1 MIKHSSGR
9 RYQFTGKILGTIIG
23 GFMGPLGIPFGL
35 AIGALVDHVFQ
46 ERRRWNQLLSLFTV
60 VDNPKKQM
68 TSDERR
74 TLVLDHLSYQDALAA
89 AAAPLISLRLLKS
102 GFMHMDSIRKETDT
116 VFGRRVGQI
125 SGQLADYLLEYK
137 DHVEQ
142 ALILPALGLLNDR
155 LLPEHIQQ
163 LAVLLSC
170 SDTAATLEEIWEYI
184 EADDESA
191 DKHENEQA
199 AGDTS
204 NSGSV
209 MDAAT
214 AYRILGL
221 SPRADERQIREA
233 YRRLAV
239 QFHPDAVAGF
249 DEERQQ
255 QSADAFHRIHSAYEL
270 LRSMRA

>member
-1 MIKHSSGR
+1 
-9 RYQFTGKILGTIIG
+9 
-23 GFMGPLGIPFGL
+23 MGPLGIPFGF
-35 AIGALVDHVFQ
+35 AIGALIDHVLQ

-60 VDNPKKQM
+60 VYNPKKQM
-68 TSDERR
+68 IPADRR
-74 TLVLDHLSYQDALAA
+74 NLILDQLSYQDALAA

-102 GFMHMDSIRKETDT
+102 GFMHMDSIRKEIEEL
-116 VFGRRVGQI
+116 FGRRVAQI
-125 SGQLADYLLEYK
+125 SVQLVDYFLEHK

-142 ALILPALGLLNDR
+142 TSILPTLELLNER
-155 LLPEHIQQ
+155 ILPEHVQQ
-163 LAVLLSC
+163 LAVVLSC
-170 SDTAATLEEIWEYI
+170 SDAAATLEEIWEYI
-184 EADDESA
+184 ETDDDTA
-191 DKHENEQA
+191 DKHE
-199 AGDTS
+199 GDQTS
-204 NSGSV
+204 GDPGSSGSGSV
-209 MDAAT
+209 MNAAT

-270 LRSMRA
+270 LRALRA